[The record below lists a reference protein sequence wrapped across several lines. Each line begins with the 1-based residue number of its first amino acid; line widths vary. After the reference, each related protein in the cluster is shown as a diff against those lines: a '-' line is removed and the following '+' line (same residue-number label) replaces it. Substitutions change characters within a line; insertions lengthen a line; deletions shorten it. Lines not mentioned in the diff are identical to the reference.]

1 MLRYGRGR
9 MSAIITILPGWATA
23 ILLWLLLSLASLLG
37 ARMRDRWQFE
47 REASYAVSAAVSLLV
62 LLIGF
67 TFSLALN
74 RYDNRRALVVEEAAA
89 IFAVWER
96 LPLETEATR
105 AAMAPLLQTYASQ
118 RRAYFT
124 FGVDMEHQM
133 RADEAGD
140 ATMGKMWAIA
150 HGLAANGER
159 PVFIRMMMDNLGRI
173 DDAAW
178 RREDMA
184 RANIPFL
191 VIDLLVVF
199 SVLTAVSMGIVGPS
213 GKRLHPTHLLFF
225 ALNAAA
231 ILLVLDLDRPRS
243 GLVLVSQRPMIELQA
258 IMADDMATWR
268 AGTGLG
274 DPRSITPAAP
284 AL

>member
-1 MLRYGRGR
+1 
-9 MSAIITILPGWATA
+9 MSAIITVLPGWAIV
-23 ILLWLLLSLASLLG
+23 ILLWVLLTAASMFG
-37 ARMRDRWQFE
+37 ARMRDRWQFG
-47 REASYAVSAAVSLLV
+47 RETSYAVSAAVSLLV

-96 LPLETEATR
+96 LPLETTATR
-105 AAMAPLLQTYASQ
+105 AAMAPLLQTYAGQ
-118 RRAYFT
+118 RRDYFT
-124 FGVDMEHQM
+124 FGVDLENQV
-133 RADEAGD
+133 RADEAAD
-140 ATMGKMWAIA
+140 ATMGKLWAIA
-150 HGLAANGER
+150 HGLAGNAER
-159 PVFIRMMMDNLGRI
+159 AVFTRMMMDNLGRI

-184 RANIPFL
+184 RATIPFL

-199 SVLTAVSMGIVGPS
+199 SLLTAISMGIVGPA
-213 GKRLHPTHLLFF
+213 GKRPHPTHLLFF

-258 IMADDMATWR
+258 IMADDMVAWKAEQASTTV
-268 AGTGLG
+268 GQ
-274 DPRSITPAAP
+274 
-284 AL
+284 